1 MITVL
6 SGGGLKA
13 RTRENLIDGGVM
25 GVGRS
30 RAEIESKTREGTIGV
45 VANAITRTMTR
56 MDGPTI
62 TTAGIDTTV
71 ATGNVAPVG
80 RRSAVGGQ
88 GMREALNH
96 ATGHV
101 QAH

>member
-1 MITVL
+1 
-6 SGGGLKA
+6 
-13 RTRENLIDGGVM
+13 M
-25 GVGRS
+25 GVGRG
-30 RAEIESKTREGTIGV
+30 RAEIESKTREGTVGV
-45 VANAITRTMTR
+45 MTNAIIRTRTR

-62 TTAGIDTTV
+62 TTAGIDTIV
-71 ATGNVAPVG
+71 ATGNVVPVG
-80 RRSAVGGQ
+80 RRSAIGGQ